1 MGGWISGTEVDV
13 GLSGFGGG
21 QRVVVEVVVR
31 VRVVA
36 GEVGRSSAWGWG
48 RAVVVGGRSEARRK
62 RRLREEKIASR
73 DIGVLS
79 C

>member
-1 MGGWISGTEVDV
+1 MSGTEVDV

-48 RAVVVGGRSEARRK
+48 RAVVGGGRREAKR